1 MIRKLQKHYAL
12 TERGAKDLVKATLW
26 TVGAN
31 LSLMV
36 PIGLLMLALMQIIN
50 ALMAG
55 GDPAQGVWGYTALAA
70 GLVAVIYIVHWFQYK
85 SLYIAT
91 YQESANRRI
100 RLAEKLR
107 ELPLSFFGKR
117 DLSDLTATLMSDS
130 ASLEQAFSHFVP
142 QLYGTIISTIIIAV
156 GMIAFDW
163 RMGLAVLWVVP
174 VAALLV
180 LASKKAQDKA
190 GTRTLLAKRVAT
202 DGLQELLE
210 TVKDVKAC
218 NQKETYLRGLDEK
231 LDFAEK
237 ATIHSELVSG
247 TCITSAQAFL
257 KIGLATTVLVGIGLL
272 VAGQIDVLVFLVYL
286 I

>member
-70 GLVAVIYIVHWFQYK
+70 GLVAVIYIIHWFQYK

-107 ELPLSFFGKR
+107 DCL
-117 DLSDLTATLMSDS
+117 
-130 ASLEQAFSHFVP
+130 
-142 QLYGTIISTIIIAV
+142 LY
-156 GMIAFDW
+156 
-163 RMGLAVLWVVP
+163 
-174 VAALLV
+174 
-180 LASKKAQDKA
+180 
-190 GTRTLLAKRVAT
+190 
-202 DGLQELLE
+202 
-210 TVKDVKAC
+210 
-218 NQKETYLRGLDEK
+218 
-231 LDFAEK
+231 
-237 ATIHSELVSG
+237 
-247 TCITSAQAFL
+247 TSRC
-257 KIGLATTVLVGIGLL
+257 V
-272 VAGQIDVLVFLVYL
+272 
-286 I
+286 